1 MPFVKQQKNKAY
13 FKRYQVK
20 YRRRRE
26 GKTDYYARK
35 RLVVQAKNKYNS
47 PKYRL
52 VVRFT
57 NKDIICQIIY
67 AKLQGDFVLS
77 AAYAHELPRYG
88 VKGGLTNWASA
99 YATGLLLARRTLA
112 KLGLADKYEGFAEPD
127 GTVQLIEAA
136 EDAPR
141 PFKAFLD
148 VGLARTSTGARVFG
162 AMKGASDG
170 GIFVPHNGNRF
181 PGFDIETKTNDD
193 ELLRNYIYGVHVAEY
208 MEYLEEEDEER
219 YKKQFSTFIKAGITS
234 DKVEDMYTEAHEA
247 IRENPA
253 AQLAEKKGK
262 PAKPYRR
269 LVALNKKQRLNKI
282 KEAKAAFE
290 ASQ

>member
-1 MPFVKQQKNKAY
+1 MGEADG
-13 FKRYQVK
+13 
-20 YRRRRE
+20 E
-26 GKTDYYARK
+26 
-35 RLVVQAKNKYNS
+35 
-47 PKYRL
+47 
-52 VVRFT
+52 FT
-57 NKDIICQIIY
+57 
-67 AKLQGDFVLS
+67 
-77 AAYAHELPRYG
+77 
-88 VKGGLTNWASA
+88 LT
-99 YATGLLLARRTLA
+99 
-112 KLGLADKYEGFAEPD
+112 
-127 GTVQLIEAA
+127 EAA
-136 EDAPR
+136 EGEDGEERR
-141 PFKAFLD
+141 PFKANLD

-181 PGFDIETKTNDD
+181 PGFDIETKSNDD

-219 YKKQFSTFIKAGITS
+219 YKKQFSTFIKQGITS

-269 LVALNKKQRLNKI
+269 LVALNKKQRLN
-282 KEAKAAFE
+282 
-290 ASQ
+290 